1 MMPRYENPP
10 YYLSAYGLAVKQGF
24 CGSVKEWLE
33 SLQGSR
39 GDKVELRKNGNKI
52 QWRWVPDGDSTGETD
67 AELDSTWYVLADL
80 EDLRGQKG
88 DKGEKGDTGSK
99 GDKGDTGATGP
110 QGPKGDTGA
119 TGPQGPK
126 GDPGTADN
134 ALPLSGGT
142 MAGPIDMD
150 GQAITGLSNPTEDS
164 QAANKAYADAKLP
177 KTGGQITGLLEVSN
191 NYENGK
197 AYVRKTNDASNDYG
211 TEIRDYSKDGT
222 YVGFVLS
229 AKSKT
234 INFTL
239 DGGATADG
247 IMPGRYN
254 EAAKNWYATIAG
266 TPHWHNPAMV
276 AGAEYLTTER
286 WKGKPVY
293 AKMIDLGTLPETAT
307 TKTVAHN
314 IDVAGSADI
323 FCIEAFAKKEATVQ
337 QFPFLNNS
345 GSIEAKVHAND
356 TSVVITT
363 LTANLGEYSA
373 TALLKYTKG

>member
-67 AELDSTWYVLADL
+67 AERDGTWYVLADL

-88 DKGEKGDTGSK
+88 DKGDPGEKGDTGSK
-99 GDKGDTGATGP
+99 GD
-110 QGPKGDTGA
+110 
-119 TGPQGPK
+119 K

-142 MAGPIDMD
+142 MAGSIDMD

-164 QAANKAYADAKLP
+164 QAANKAYADTKLP

-229 AKSKT
+229 AKHKT

-239 DGGATADG
+239 DGGVTTDG

-363 LTANLGEYSA
+363 FTANLGEYSA
-373 TALLKYTKG
+373 MALLKYTKG